1 MIKRRIPVFWLA
13 LALVLACAGPAAA
26 QEGTETAGGVQSLME
41 QLSRNVG
48 LRGSIT
54 QRLEAQ
60 EALIALG
67 LRDPGAVVP
76 PIVAELQRSRGRG
89 RRIRDYHTALIV
101 VLQQIGEAAQDAV
114 PVLTEIVQDSDP
126 RNEWLR
132 FAAQGALQAI
142 GTPEAEEASQ
152 DAADTTITEWL
163 TTASSEEVARTA
175 RQNGYLIRKELRDPR
190 LNEEL
195 IEPAA
200 RNLLAIGRRAEAAA
214 PDLLR
219 AYGDPRVGAELRA
232 LLGRALG
239 QLGIDDPAAAEAPE
253 AVDRL
258 AAIIADSKDSDPFI
272 RDLALQE
279 LERLGPDET
288 VIDALI
294 DALRENRGAGTAAL
308 VLGRLGPAAARA
320 APALLP
326 YLRDPDAGA
335 NAILALGQLRVRDQE
350 IIDAL
355 TALLAEADN
364 PQRAMAAA
372 ALGELDAVAAV
383 SQLANAL
390 SAEDKY
396 TRLLAARSL
405 GGMGVQAA
413 AAVPALTALLEGSD
427 VDLRRAGVEALG
439 SIGAPARTAVP
450 PIARQLQ
457 AANPRLKAS
466 ATLALLRIGGEAA
479 EKALRA
485 DALRYEVSDRAEY
498 ERLRAGGKPEP
509 ALRFL
514 DALSKARQLQLAR
527 SMLGESDAVL
537 AYAGCGVLIQAGYE
551 EETLPTLARLIAGG
565 QAERDLGGRIGWDW
579 LHADDPELFSRM
591 SGRLGAYLEANTGR
605 YAGEERRRVE
615 AFLDRLNGQ
624 E

>member
-1 MIKRRIPVFWLA
+1 MIERRIPVLWLA
-13 LALVLACAGPAAA
+13 LALVLACAGPAAT
-26 QEGTETAGGVQSLME
+26 QERVETAGRVRSLME
-41 QLSRNVG
+41 QLNQNVG

-54 QRLEAQ
+54 RRLEAQ
-60 EALIALG
+60 EALIGLG

-76 PIVAELQRSRGRG
+76 PVVAELQRSSGRG
-89 RRIRDYHTALIV
+89 RRVRDYHTALIV
-101 VLQQIGEAAQDAV
+101 VLQQMGEAAQDAA

-126 RNEWLR
+126 RNDWLR

-142 GTPEAEEASQ
+142 GTREAEEASQ
-152 DAADTTITEWL
+152 RAAETTMVDWL
-163 TTASSEEVARTA
+163 ATASSEEVARVV
-175 RQNGYLIRKELRDPR
+175 RRNGYLIRKELRTPR

-200 RNLLAIGRRAEAAA
+200 RNILAIGRRAEAAA

-239 QLGIDDPAAAEAPE
+239 ALGIDDPTAAEAPE
-253 AVDRL
+253 TADRL
-258 AAIIADSKDSDPFI
+258 EAIVADSKDDDPFI

-279 LERLGPDET
+279 LERLGPGEA

-294 DALRENRGAGTAAL
+294 DALRENRGAATAAL
-308 VLGRLGPAAARA
+308 VLGRLGPAAGRA
-320 APALLP
+320 APDLLP
-326 YLRDPDAGA
+326 YLRDPGAGA
-335 NAILALGQLRVRDQE
+335 NAIHALGQLRVRDQE

-355 TALLAEADN
+355 TALLAEADS

-383 SQLANAL
+383 SQLADAL

-405 GGMGVQAA
+405 GGMGVQAG

-439 SIGAPARTAVP
+439 SIGAPARKAVP
-450 PIARQLQ
+450 LIARQLQ

-466 ATLALLRIGGEAA
+466 ATLALQRIGGAAA
-479 EKALRA
+479 ETALRT
-485 DALRYEVSDRAEY
+485 DARRYEVSDRAEY
-498 ERLRAGGKPEP
+498 ERLRASGKAEP

-514 DALSKARQLQLAR
+514 DALPEARQLQLAR
-527 SMLGESDAVL
+527 TMLGESAAVL

-579 LHADDPELFSRM
+579 LHADDPGLFSRM
-591 SGRLGAYLEANTGR
+591 TGRLGAYLEANLER
-605 YAGEERRRVE
+605 YGGEERRRVQ

>member
-1 MIKRRIPVFWLA
+1 MIKWPNSVFWLA
-13 LALVLACAGPAAA
+13 LALVLTCAGPAAA
-26 QEGTETAGGVQSLME
+26 QEEAETAGRVGALME
-41 QLSRNVG
+41 RLKQNVG

-54 QRLEAQ
+54 WRLEAQ
-60 EALIALG
+60 EALIGLG

-76 PIVAELQRSRGRG
+76 PIVAELRDTRRRG

-114 PVLTEIVQDSDP
+114 PVLTEIVQNSDP
-126 RNEWLR
+126 RNDWLR

-142 GTPEAEEASQ
+142 GTPESEEASQ
-152 DAADTTITEWL
+152 GAADTTMADWL
-163 TTASSEEVARTA
+163 ATASSEEVARA
-175 RQNGYLIRKELRDPR
+175 VRQNGYMIRKELRTPR
-190 LNEEL
+190 LNEEM

-200 RNLLAIGRRAEAAA
+200 RNLLAIGHRAEAAA

-219 AYGDPRVGAELRA
+219 AYGEPRVGAELRA

-239 QLGIDDPAAAEAPE
+239 ALGIDDPGASEVPE
-253 AVDRL
+253 AAGRL
-258 AAIIADSKDSDPFI
+258 EAIVADSKDDDPFI

-279 LERLGPDET
+279 LERLGPGEA
-288 VIDALI
+288 VVDALI
-294 DALRENRGAGTAAL
+294 DALRENRGAGTAAV
-308 VLGRLGPAAARA
+308 VLGRLGPAAGRA
-320 APALLP
+320 APHLLP
-326 YLRDPDAGA
+326 YLQDPGAGA
-335 NAILALGQLRVRDQE
+335 NAIHALGQLRVRDQE

-355 TALLAEADN
+355 TALLAEAGN

-383 SQLANAL
+383 FQLADAL

-405 GGMGVQAA
+405 GGMGVRAA

-450 PIARQLQ
+450 LIAKQLQ

-466 ATLALLRIGGEAA
+466 ATLALRRIGGEAA
-479 EKALRA
+479 EKAIRV
-485 DALRYEVSDRAEY
+485 DALRYEASDRAEY
-498 ERLRAGGKPEP
+498 ERLRANGKPEP

-514 DALSKARQLQLAR
+514 DALPEARQLQLAR
-527 SMLGESDAVL
+527 TMLGESDAVL

-551 EETLPTLARLIAGG
+551 EETLPILARLIAGG
-565 QAERDLGGRIGWDW
+565 QAERDLGGRMGRDW
-579 LHADDPELFSRM
+579 LHADDPGLFSRM
-591 SGRLGAYLEANTGR
+591 SGRLGAYLEANIGH

-615 AFLDRLNGQ
+615 AFLDRLNSQ